1 MSSASRLAK
10 IRARLDLPTVR
21 RASGL
26 LDGHHRSIF
35 TGHGQ
40 DFDDMVEYH
49 PGDDVGDIDWKA
61 SARSGYPVIRR
72 FVHES
77 NLAMVL
83 AVDSG
88 RSMAA
93 TAPSG
98 ERKSEVALFA
108 ADVVAYLARARDRK
122 STRLN
127 SSHVAI
133 SYAVFCLKKKITE
146 LVVLVLVT
154 VVL

>member
-1 MSSASRLAK
+1 MTSASRLAK
-10 IRARLDLPTVR
+10 VRARLDLPTVR

-26 LDGHHRSIF
+26 LDGRHRSIF

-40 DFDDMVEYH
+40 AFDDMVEYH

-61 SARSGYPVIRR
+61 SARTGYPIIRR

-83 AVDSG
+83 AVDTG
-88 RSMAA
+88 RPMAA

-98 ERKSEVALFA
+98 ARKQHIA
-108 ADVVAYLARARDRK
+108 
-122 STRLN
+122 
-127 SSHVAI
+127 
-133 SYAVFCLKKKITE
+133 
-146 LVVLVLVT
+146 
-154 VVL
+154 